1 LIKINYIKILGAKMK
16 LLITNIKALILIIM
30 VMLLYSGCELL
41 DPTEVSN
48 PSITQDKLFKDATGG
63 AAPLITGL
71 KYAFAEAVDKTT
83 YFTEVVSDN
92 YINASTYLS
101 TLLDYP
107 RKITPNDQ
115 YLGDDRE
122 IYFKLQTL
130 NALANFG
137 LTTVLPKDA
146 EATDED
152 KTTAY
157 FYKGMAILMLCE
169 NFQTFPLEENGQ
181 MIRSEVAIKSAIDAF
196 NTSYSLNPTGDN
208 AINIKLALA
217 RAYRLDGN
225 KTSSVQA
232 ANDALALS
240 SDYVF
245 YAEYDAINL
254 TNSTTN
260 YIVIRSAGDM
270 QPLPRLDFLDPKY
283 NSSSANDPIPVLK
296 MEEAHLIL
304 AEAALS
310 NGNLADA
317 KASMIN
323 ALNLVAS
330 RETGTFVD
338 KDKRRN
344 RPNNDALQ
352 VKADASSEAISGLIF
367 ARSGATIVTRPI
379 SGTSVTEEYINSLS
393 STDDLFRCL
402 YLMRQEIFFTE
413 GRRMSDLGIRL
424 PVMGRQ
430 IEANPNIN
438 YGDYGTTVYVPNY
451 IPQENEMDKFTI
463 DEAAGVVTV
472 LYDMNKILAQN
483 KSSVSKFFQ

>member
-1 LIKINYIKILGAKMK
+1 MK
-16 LLITNIKALILIIM
+16 LLITNKKALIFIIM
-30 VMLLYSGCELL
+30 VMLFYTGCELL

-71 KYAFAEAVDKTT
+71 KYAFSDAVDKTT
-83 YFTEVVSDN
+83 YFTDVVSDN

-101 TLLDYP
+101 TQLDYP
-107 RKITPNDQ
+107 RNISPNDQ

-137 LTTVLPKDA
+137 ITTVLPKDA
-146 EATDED
+146 EATDVD
-152 KTTAY
+152 KSTTY

-169 NFQTFPLEENGQ
+169 NFQAFPLEENGQ
-181 MIRSEVAIKSAIDAF
+181 MIRSEVAIKSAIEAF
-196 NTSYSLNPTGDN
+196 NKSYNLNPTGDN
-208 AINIKLALA
+208 AINNKLALG
-217 RAYRLDGN
+217 RAYRIDGN

-232 ANDALALS
+232 ANDALALG

-245 YAEYDAINL
+245 YANFDAINL
-254 TNSTTN
+254 QSNITGFLVLRTQQ
-260 YIVIRSAGDM
+260 DM
-270 QPLPRLDFLDPKY
+270 QPLPRLDFLDPKF
-283 NSSSANDPIPVLK
+283 NSSNGDDPIPVLK

-310 NGNLADA
+310 NGNLVDT

-323 ALNLVAS
+323 ALNLVAQ
-330 RETGTFVD
+330 RETGTYTD

-344 RPNNDALQ
+344 RPNNSSLKI
-352 VKADASSEAISGLIF
+352 KADASSEAISGLIF
-367 ARSGATIVTRPI
+367 ARSGATVVTHPI
-379 SGTSVTEEYINSLS
+379 SGTSVTEDYINSLS
-393 STDDLFRCL
+393 TSDDLFRCL

-438 YGDYGTTVYVPNY
+438 YGDYGTSIYVPNY
-451 IPQENEMDKFTI
+451 IPQNNDMDKFTV
-463 DEAAGVVTV
+463 DDGSGVVTI
-472 LYDMNKILAQN
+472 LHDMNKILAQN
-483 KSSVSKFFQ
+483 KSAVSKFF